1 MALDFLAGL
10 FGGGSSEPTI
20 TQIPAATPD
29 LPNLPAL
36 NSIAQHRI
44 YAGSP
49 WTYGPYRAMDYVRGV
64 QATPNMIPQMH
75 QMMGGGMGGQHQGMM
90 GGQMGMGGMNPQQL
104 MQGMFPSGGNGYMG
118 NFQQPNPG
126 LMQPQY
132 SPIAWAMGLGQMF
145 SQLNALYQQ
154 QMQGGGGQMMAG
166 GGQQNSQQPLTRE
179 QPQQPQQGGNA

>member
-10 FGGGSSEPTI
+10 FGGGQQDPTI
-20 TQIPAATPD
+20 TTIPAPTPD

-49 WTYGPYRAMDYVRGV
+49 YTYGPYRAMDYVRGV

-75 QMMGGGMGGQHQGMM
+75 QMMGGGM
-90 GGQMGMGGMNPQQL
+90 NPQQM
-104 MQGMFPSGGNGYMG
+104 MQGMFPSGGNGYMA

-132 SPIAWAMGLGQMF
+132 SPLAWAMGMGQLF
-145 SQLNALYQQ
+145 SQLGALYQQ
-154 QMQGGGGQMMAG
+154 QMQGGMPQ
-166 GGQQNSQQPLTRE
+166 GGQQMAQQPLTRE
-179 QPQQPQQGGNA
+179 QVPQPQQGGNG